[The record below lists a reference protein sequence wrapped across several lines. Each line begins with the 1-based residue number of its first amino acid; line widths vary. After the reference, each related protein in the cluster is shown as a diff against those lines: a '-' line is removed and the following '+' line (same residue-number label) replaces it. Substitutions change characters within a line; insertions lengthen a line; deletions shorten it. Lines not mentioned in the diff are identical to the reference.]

1 MKAKKIAESGILIA
15 LTIIVLYAASIL
27 PVSKLTVLTIAS
39 CFIPIA
45 IMQTSLKNTIIIYVA
60 SSLLS
65 LFLIPINI
73 ALSYILF
80 FGIYGI
86 IKYYIEKSKNLII
99 EIILKLIIFN
109 ILCSIIYFTVKN
121 IFILPSTLPIWI
133 IILGAQVVFL
143 VYDYALSLIINYFYD
158 RFHKYI

>member
-45 IMQTSLKNTIIIYVA
+45 IMQTSLKNTIVIYVA

-86 IKYYIEKSKNLII
+86 IKYYIEKLKNLPL
-99 EIILKLIIFN
+99 EIFLKLVSFN
-109 ILCSIIYFTVKN
+109 ILLTLILLRASIFT
-121 IFILPSTLPIWI
+121 
-133 IILGAQVVFL
+133 
-143 VYDYALSLIINYFYD
+143 LSL
-158 RFHKYI
+158 

>member
-45 IMQTSLKNTIIIYVA
+45 IMQTSLKNTIVIYVA

-121 IFILPSTLPIWI
+121 IFILPSTLPVWI
-133 IILGAQVVFL
+133 IVIGAQAIFL